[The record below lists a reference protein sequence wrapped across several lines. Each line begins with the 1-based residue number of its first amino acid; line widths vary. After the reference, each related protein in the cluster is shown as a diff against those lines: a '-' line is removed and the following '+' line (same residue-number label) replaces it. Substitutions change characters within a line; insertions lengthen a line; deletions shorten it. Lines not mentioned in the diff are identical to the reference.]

1 MMIDLPPQD
10 VEILRLLIEDWKRRL
25 ASDEENENE
34 ADPDRLSD
42 REFEILTLQ
51 ASGYTR
57 KQIAQICDITPDTVK
72 IHIFHIYQKLR
83 VVNAPHASIVAH
95 QKRIID
101 LDQLKPSRQGQMY

>member
-83 VVNAPHASIVAH
+83 VFNAPHASIVAH